1 MKRLFFILSAVC
13 ICMITYAQR
22 VKVESF
28 DKNTWRWLEGTD
40 KYQSVA
46 IEDGFLTISSIKP
59 YKKANPYQN
68 SAKTYAKLPFRP
80 NDNFKIT
87 INYYVP
93 LFQSD
98 WLTLFF
104 NTDKQCL
111 QDDEGLGQFGTYT
124 LFIGGQDW
132 GLNLGDYGGFHGKL
146 PGKYKQKKNVPMQ
159 IVMEKKQKN
168 LMVEINNIEI
178 FNGECKI
185 SSPCIG
191 FMVPLFAGKKP
202 ASIKIDEITIEQAEE
217 ED

>member
-68 SAKTYAKLPFRP
+68 SAK
-80 NDNFKIT
+80 N
-87 INYYVP
+87 
-93 LFQSD
+93 
-98 WLTLFF
+98 
-104 NTDKQCL
+104 
-111 QDDEGLGQFGTYT
+111 EGLGQFGTYT